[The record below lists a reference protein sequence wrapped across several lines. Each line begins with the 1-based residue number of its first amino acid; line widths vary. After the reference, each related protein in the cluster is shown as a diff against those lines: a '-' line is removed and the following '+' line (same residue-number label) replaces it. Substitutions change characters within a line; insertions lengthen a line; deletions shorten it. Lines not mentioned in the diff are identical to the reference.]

1 MIGLSDNEI
10 INKGFLI
17 SRDDKSLDIIE
28 NIIRNG
34 ISCRDYYSSYY
45 ENQWNSIYLENMR
58 NMMMELLER

>member
-28 NIIRNG
+28 NII
-34 ISCRDYYSSYY
+34 ISF
-45 ENQWNSIYLENMR
+45 IFKLF
-58 NMMMELLER
+58 LV